1 MAAVDSLTQQV
12 RLGPASLP
20 MLVLMRK
27 EGKAFAS
34 DINGADAM
42 RTPEAE
48 PYNAVLAAID
58 LFTTKQQRH
67 LQADTYFLRKLHRQE
82 QEKQERLAREAKAR
96 AHEAK
101 KAAKAAKEN
110 PQIEQSMPEMNGLS
124 GKTVFAAIGI
134 AFAIC

>member
-42 RTPEAE
+42 RT
-48 PYNAVLAAID
+48 YNAVLAAID

-82 QEKQERLAREAKAR
+82 Q
-96 AHEAK
+96 
-101 KAAKAAKEN
+101 
-110 PQIEQSMPEMNGLS
+110 
-124 GKTVFAAIGI
+124 
-134 AFAIC
+134 